1 MSPPLQLHNR
11 DRDSYTIEEYI
22 RILIIVITIIIT
34 VIITSIISI
43 QDSIKLFLLLMLE
56 SLLLHFEEFA
66 IYVVK
71 PWLHV
76 MTMLSQTY

>member
-22 RILIIVITIIIT
+22 RIFIIVITIIIIIS

-56 SLLLHFEEFA
+56 SLLLHFEDLLF
-66 IYVVK
+66 VS
-71 PWLHV
+71 
-76 MTMLSQTY
+76 LSHGCM